1 MYFAI
6 TYDGK
11 ILRNHRE
18 IFWPVCMIALP
29 CQQCTIGFMAIVDR
43 ISKVFYIILG
53 LLELLLAMRV
63 VLILIGTVSE
73 AAFTAFVYRFSQY
86 LVGPFQGTV
95 PPSAFGSFVVEWDS
109 IIAMLVYAIGVF
121 IFMKILKMI
130 LPKSPDAIA

>member
-1 MYFAI
+1 
-6 TYDGK
+6 
-11 ILRNHRE
+11 
-18 IFWPVCMIALP
+18 
-29 CQQCTIGFMAIVDR
+29 MAIVNR
-43 ISKVFYIILG
+43 ILKVFCIILG
-53 LLELLLAMRV
+53 LMELLLAMRV

-73 AAFTAFVYRFSQY
+73 ASFTAFVYRFSQY
-86 LVGPFQGTV
+86 LVGPFQGTA